1 MCLLSTSHRS
11 VAGKWV
17 CGVAMYVFMC
27 GAGTVHVCACS
38 GASYTALDSLCC
50 ENKTVTQN

>member
-11 VAGKWV
+11 IAGKWV